1 MHPRSN
7 TTHFGKFIAIL
18 KRMWSQSSGS
28 DTPITRTASE
38 SPILP
43 RIDTGPSIKK
53 LLLPDERSMS
63 DMRLPPIE
71 SIDTT
76 IHVPWLL
83 VAAEERRK
91 LSEDVVVE
99 SDAVSMASLVSCSTH
114 TGRVDVQ
121 DRAGG
126 ANVAGYRLSTGESFM
141 NSISS
146 GGLHLWNGNTNGV
159 DIRSGQSPPLPSV
172 VRVPGN
178 MPPKMPAQPLS
189 EKQQNSVDLTLV
201 STFRRI
207 RRLLVPGEDKLPLT
221 QKAICIAPAQCA
233 EVNAVSFLSV
243 VASSLTSSYV
253 ADSGR
258 INWRSK
264 STDESFPSLRVCP
277 VS

>member
-7 TTHFGKFIAIL
+7 TTHFKSLLPSCLNRI
-18 KRMWSQSSGS
+18 WSQSSSS

-83 VAAEERRK
+83 DAAEERRK

-99 SDAVSMASLVSCSTH
+99 SNAVSMASLVSCSTH

-126 ANVAGYRLSTGESFM
+126 AN
-141 NSISS
+141 SISS
-146 GGLHLWNGNTNGV
+146 GGLHLWNENTNE
-159 DIRSGQSPPLPSV
+159 PAA

-189 EKQQNSVDLTLV
+189 EKQQNSDDLTL
-201 STFRRI
+201 
-207 RRLLVPGEDKLPLT
+207 DKLPLT